1 MRRAHTHTPQ
11 ALAAA
16 RVLGLEIARGRRL
29 RKWTAEDLAERCG
42 VSRLTLR
49 RIERGDP
56 TVALGTV
63 FEAAVLTG
71 VALFAPDPNELDA
84 VEATARLH
92 LALLP
97 QRVRDAD
104 VPISDAF

>member
-1 MRRAHTHTPQ
+1 MRRAHTYTPQ

-29 RKWTAEDLAERCG
+29 RRWTAEDLAERCG

-71 VALFAPDPNELDA
+71 VALFAPGPAELDI
-84 VEATARLH
+84 VEATAKLR

-97 QRVRDAD
+97 RRVRHAD